1 MTSAKNFTNALFA
14 FIVVGAVA
22 GCAGPASVTGVNA
35 PAGTSAS
42 LLGSPVGTFGPARA
56 AARTGHGWLSPG
68 AATQRLIF
76 VSDNAANAIRI
87 YPQGKTNPAP
97 IGEITDGISAP
108 LGNFVDKNGTLY
120 VVNSGNSTVTEY
132 PLGTTTPSVTLSTG
146 LNFPISVAVDR
157 AGTVAVGEFAQGAI
171 LEFPAGSVSPTVTIT
186 LLTKPEGLAF
196 DRTRHLYAAWNG
208 GTSSLVGTVSKCE
221 ELRAVCVNEG
231 MSEGEA
237 GGLALDPAG
246 NIVLGDQTNHVI
258 NIYAPGSATPTR
270 SISTGTVSPY
280 KFELNRGG
288 TILYVADNS
297 GTPEI
302 VEYNYATGAE
312 IGTITNS
319 LSSTWGVSLYPA
331 EAYAP

>member
-1 MTSAKNFTNALFA
+1 MTFGNNFTNALVA
-14 FIVVGAVA
+14 LIAVGAAA
-22 GCAGPASVTGVNA
+22 GCAGPASVTGINA

-42 LLGSPVGTFGPARA
+42 LLGTPVGTFGQTRA
-56 AARTGHGWLSPG
+56 AAHTGHGWLARG
-68 AATQRLIF
+68 AASQRLIF

-120 VVNSGNSTVTEY
+120 VANIGNNTVTEY
-132 PLGTTTPSVTLSTG
+132 PLGTTTPSVTLSSG
-146 LNFPISVAVDR
+146 LNCPISVAVDR
-157 AGTVAVGEFAQGAI
+157 LGTVAVGEFCQGAI
-171 LEFPAGSVSPTVTIT
+171 NEFPAGSVSPTVTIT
-186 LLTKPEGLAF
+186 LLQQPEGLTF
-196 DRTRHLYAAWNG
+196 DRSRHLYAAWNEVA
-208 GTSSLVGTVSKCE
+208 GTTGTVSKCE
-221 ELRAVCVNEG
+221 RLQAVCVNQG

-246 NIVLGDQTNHVI
+246 NLILGDQSNHVI
-258 NIYAPGSATPTR
+258 NIYAPGAATPTR
-270 SISTGTVSPY
+270 SISTGTVQPY

-297 GTPEI
+297 TPEI
-302 VEYNYATGAE
+302 VEYNYATGAQ
-312 IGTITNS
+312 IGTITNG

-331 EAYAP
+331 EAPAP